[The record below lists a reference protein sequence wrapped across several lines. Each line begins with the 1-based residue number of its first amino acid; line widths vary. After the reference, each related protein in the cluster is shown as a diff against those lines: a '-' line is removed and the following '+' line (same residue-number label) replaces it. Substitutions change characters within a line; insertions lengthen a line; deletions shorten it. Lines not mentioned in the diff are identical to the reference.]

1 LNEGDFGLREVS
13 KARVT
18 SDVRV
23 ELSPAGSTVRVEGS
37 GKVAGLAVEH
47 PKLASEVV
55 GGLDFAWRGRIRA
68 ELDGSALEVTDG
80 EVDLGQLRFLV
91 GGRLHRTP
99 NGKEEGSLI
108 RGASVDLAFEVPLT
122 NCQAAY
128 ESLPAALLPKL
139 GGMRFAGSLSAKG
152 HARFEGGQIEKTFD
166 VAWDGNLS
174 CRVLEAP
181 ESIRVAN
188 FRKPF
193 PKLVYTPEGA
203 EKTMTFGPGTAEWV
217 PYSAISKFMSVGAL
231 VCEDGRFH
239 RHHGFDQ
246 EAIINSLRENLLAG
260 AFKRGASTI
269 TMQLAKNLYLSR
281 EKVLARKLQEAV
293 LTLYLEQE
301 LTKQEILELY
311 FNLIEFGPMVYGIG
325 PAARHWF
332 NTSAADLTLG
342 QSLYLASILQNPK
355 KQFFAAG
362 GAVLPA
368 RLNYLKKLMES
379 AKKLHLISDAEAEAG
394 LEENVVYGQPNATT
408 PTAIDEPPASHD
420 FANTTEHEL
429 GRTDP
434 QNGMSSSSPPPL
446 PKPPSKA
453 SPPPP

>member
-1 LNEGDFGLREVS
+1 
-13 KARVT
+13 
-18 SDVRV
+18 
-23 ELSPAGSTVRVEGS
+23 
-37 GKVAGLAVEH
+37 
-47 PKLASEVV
+47 
-55 GGLDFAWRGRIRA
+55 
-68 ELDGSALEVTDG
+68 
-80 EVDLGQLRFLV
+80 
-91 GGRLHRTP
+91 
-99 NGKEEGSLI
+99 
-108 RGASVDLAFEVPLT
+108 
-122 NCQAAY
+122 
-128 ESLPAALLPKL
+128 
-139 GGMRFAGSLSAKG
+139 MRFAGSLSAKG